1 MEWEILDGQ
10 TVQGPFAEAAVIAE
24 IRKGLPPT
32 TKARPVGKEHWRP
45 IGAHEPFAHA
55 LSELIRSPTSPV
67 AARSQIYDGITFVIW
82 AAVLAWSGYVLSDSL
97 GASSK
102 SAPFDAGWVA
112 VAAKCTFGY
121 VVGRSLH
128 FIVRA
133 AKG

>member
-10 TVQGPFAEAAVIAE
+10 TVLGPFTEGAVIEE
-24 IRKGLPPT
+24 IRKGLLPT
-32 TKARPVGKEHWRP
+32 TRARPVGKENWRP
-45 IGAHEPFAHA
+45 IGAHEPFAQA
-55 LSELIRSPTSPV
+55 LSELIKRPTAPV
-67 AARSQIYDGITFVIW
+67 VARSQMYDGITFVIW
-82 AAVLAWSGYVLSDSL
+82 AAVLAWSGYVISDSL

-102 SAPFDAGWVA
+102 SGPFDAGWVA